1 MLSFP
6 AAELLMLSVA
16 QTATVYCFILIGL
29 KIVGRR
35 VFAQRGPQDLVII
48 VLVAEASDLGL
59 TPDEAGYWGS
69 ICSIV
74 TLLILGYFSERI
86 VVIRHFLNPD
96 PVVLYRDG
104 LLDHVMMRKYM
115 VDVEDLNEVA
125 REQGSTS
132 YQDFAAMVLEGDG
145 HISAVKLH
153 KSHS

>member
-6 AAELLMLSVA
+6 ATELLMLSVA

-69 ICSIV
+69 ICSVV
-74 TLLILGYFSERI
+74 TLL
-86 VVIRHFLNPD
+86 
-96 PVVLYRDG
+96 
-104 LLDHVMMRKYM
+104 MR
-115 VDVEDLNEVA
+115 
-125 REQGSTS
+125 GSS
-132 YQDFAAMVLEGDG
+132 PFA
-145 HISAVKLH
+145 IF
-153 KSHS
+153 